1 MEANRLRAVFFIGT
15 DGTMGEQQNTSLAV
29 QIARL
34 GEQLRSVAASLEDI
48 KTSVQP
54 VAVLDRA
61 IAEMSIHNQNARK
74 DIELLWGRVGEAKKE
89 RDALEAQI
97 SGVEDGVAA
106 MRNTARGAM
115 WVLGIVLG
123 IVQTFLVGSIVW
135 VFTHI
140 NEGDIL
146 NRLQQ
151 QRIEVLEQNVA
162 KGTKQ

>member
-1 MEANRLRAVFFIGT
+1 
-15 DGTMGEQQNTSLAV
+15 MGEQHNNDLAV
-29 QIARL
+29 QIARF

-54 VAVLDRA
+54 VAALDRA
-61 IAEMSIHNQNARK
+61 LAQMSIHNQNARK
-74 DIELLWGRVGEAKKE
+74 DIELLWARVDEGKKE

-97 SGVEDGVAA
+97 GDVDDRVAA
-106 MRNTARGAM
+106 MKNTARGAM

-151 QRIEVLEQNVA
+151 QRLEVLEQTVTRETRQ
-162 KGTKQ
+162 GTKQ

>member
-1 MEANRLRAVFFIGT
+1 
-15 DGTMGEQQNTSLAV
+15 MGEQHNNDLAV
-29 QIARL
+29 QIARF

-54 VAVLDRA
+54 VAALDRA
-61 IAEMSIHNQNARK
+61 IAEMAIHNQNARK
-74 DIELLWGRVGEAKKE
+74 DIELLWARVTEGKKD
-89 RDALEAQI
+89 RDALVQQI
-97 SGVEDGVAA
+97 GDVDDRVAA
-106 MRNTARGAM
+106 MKNTAKGAM

-151 QRIEVLEQNVA
+151 QRLEVLEQTVTRT
-162 KGTKQ
+162 TK

>member
-1 MEANRLRAVFFIGT
+1 
-15 DGTMGEQQNTSLAV
+15 MGEQHNNDLAV
-29 QIARL
+29 QIARF

-54 VAVLDRA
+54 VAALDRA
-61 IAEMSIHNQNARK
+61 IAQMSIHNQNARK
-74 DIELLWGRVGEAKKE
+74 DIELLWVRVDEGKKE
-89 RDALEAQI
+89 RDALEQQI
-97 SGVEDGVAA
+97 GDVDDRVAA
-106 MRNTARGAM
+106 MRNTAKGAM

-123 IVQTFLVGSIVW
+123 IVQTLLVGSIVW

-151 QRIEVLEQNVA
+151 QRLEVLEQTM
-162 KGTKQ
+162 TKVTR

>member
-1 MEANRLRAVFFIGT
+1 
-15 DGTMGEQQNTSLAV
+15 MGEQHNNDLAV
-29 QIARL
+29 QIARF

-54 VAVLDRA
+54 VAALDRA
-61 IAEMSIHNQNARK
+61 IAQMSIHNQNARK
-74 DIELLWGRVGEAKKE
+74 DIELLWARLAEGKKE
-89 RDALEAQI
+89 RAALEDQI
-97 SGVEDGVAA
+97 GSVDERVAA
-106 MRNTARGAM
+106 MKNTARGAM

-151 QRIEVLEQNVA
+151 QRLEVLEQTMTRV
-162 KGTKQ
+162 TR

>member
-1 MEANRLRAVFFIGT
+1 
-15 DGTMGEQQNTSLAV
+15 
-29 QIARL
+29 
-34 GEQLRSVAASLEDI
+34 
-48 KTSVQP
+48 
-54 VAVLDRA
+54 
-61 IAEMSIHNQNARK
+61 MSIHNQNARK
-74 DIELLWGRVGEAKKE
+74 DIELLWTRVDEGKKE

-97 SGVEDGVAA
+97 GGVDDRVAA
-106 MRNTARGAM
+106 MKNTARGAM

-151 QRIEVLEQNVA
+151 QRLEVLEQTVTRETRQ
-162 KGTKQ
+162 GTKQ

>member
-1 MEANRLRAVFFIGT
+1 
-15 DGTMGEQQNTSLAV
+15 MGEQHNNDLAV
-29 QIARL
+29 QIARF

-48 KTSVQP
+48 RTSVQP
-54 VAVLDRA
+54 VAALDRA
-61 IAEMSIHNQNARK
+61 IAEMAIHNQNARK
-74 DIELLWGRVGEAKKE
+74 DIELLWARVTDGKKE
-89 RDALEAQI
+89 RDALEQQI
-97 SGVEDGVAA
+97 GDVDDRVAA
-106 MRNTARGAM
+106 MKNTARGAM

-151 QRIEVLEQNVA
+151 QRLEVLEQAVTR
-162 KGTKQ
+162 GTK

>member
-1 MEANRLRAVFFIGT
+1 
-15 DGTMGEQQNTSLAV
+15 MGEQHNNDLAV
-29 QIARL
+29 QIARF

-54 VAVLDRA
+54 VAALDRA
-61 IAEMSIHNQNARK
+61 IAQMSIHNQNARK
-74 DIELLWGRVGEAKKE
+74 DIELLWVRVDEGKKD
-89 RDALEAQI
+89 RDALEQQI
-97 SGVEDGVAA
+97 GDVDDRVAA
-106 MRNTARGAM
+106 MRNTAKGAM

-151 QRIEVLEQNVA
+151 QRLEVLEQTM
-162 KGTKQ
+162 TKVTR

>member
-1 MEANRLRAVFFIGT
+1 M
-15 DGTMGEQQNTSLAV
+15 
-29 QIARL
+29 QIARF

-54 VAVLDRA
+54 VAALDRA
-61 IAEMSIHNQNARK
+61 IAEMAIHNQNARK
-74 DIELLWGRVGEAKKE
+74 DIELLWARVTEGKKD
-89 RDALEAQI
+89 RDALVQQI
-97 SGVEDGVAA
+97 GDVDDRVAA
-106 MRNTARGAM
+106 MKNTAKGAM

-151 QRIEVLEQNVA
+151 QRLEVLEQTVTR
-162 KGTKQ
+162 GTK

>member
-1 MEANRLRAVFFIGT
+1 
-15 DGTMGEQQNTSLAV
+15 MGEQHNNDLAV
-29 QIARL
+29 QIARF

-48 KTSVQP
+48 RTSVQP
-54 VAVLDRA
+54 VAALDRA
-61 IAEMSIHNQNARK
+61 IAEMAIHNQNARK
-74 DIELLWGRVGEAKKE
+74 DIELLWARVTEGKKE
-89 RDALEAQI
+89 RDALEQQI
-97 SGVEDGVAA
+97 GDVDDRVAA
-106 MRNTARGAM
+106 MKNTARGAM

-151 QRIEVLEQNVA
+151 QRLEVLEQTVTRA
-162 KGTKQ
+162 TR

>member
-1 MEANRLRAVFFIGT
+1 
-15 DGTMGEQQNTSLAV
+15 MGEQHNNDLAV
-29 QIARL
+29 QIARF

-54 VAVLDRA
+54 VAALDRA
-61 IAEMSIHNQNARK
+61 IAEMAIHNQNARK
-74 DIELLWGRVGEAKKE
+74 DIELLWARVTEGKKD
-89 RDALEAQI
+89 RDALVQQI
-97 SGVEDGVAA
+97 GDVDDRVAA
-106 MRNTARGAM
+106 MKNTAKGAM

-151 QRIEVLEQNVA
+151 QRLEVLEQTV
-162 KGTKQ
+162 TKVTR

>member
-1 MEANRLRAVFFIGT
+1 
-15 DGTMGEQQNTSLAV
+15 MGEQHNNDLAV
-29 QIARL
+29 QIARF

-54 VAVLDRA
+54 VAALDRA
-61 IAEMSIHNQNARK
+61 IAQMSIHNQNARK
-74 DIELLWGRVGEAKKE
+74 DIELLWVRVDEGKKE
-89 RDALEAQI
+89 RDALEQQI
-97 SGVEDGVAA
+97 GDVDDRVAA
-106 MRNTARGAM
+106 MRNTAKGAM

-151 QRIEVLEQNVA
+151 QRLEVLEQTMTRV
-162 KGTKQ
+162 TR

>member
-1 MEANRLRAVFFIGT
+1 
-15 DGTMGEQQNTSLAV
+15 MGDQHNNDLAV
-29 QIARL
+29 QIARF

-54 VAVLDRA
+54 VAALDRA

-74 DIELLWGRVGEAKKE
+74 DIELLWARLAEGKKE
-89 RDALEAQI
+89 RAALEDQI
-97 SGVEDGVAA
+97 GSVDERVAA
-106 MRNTARGAM
+106 MKNTARGAM

-151 QRIEVLEQNVA
+151 QRLETLEQALGQTINR
-162 KGTKQ
+162 GTNQGMKQ

>member
-1 MEANRLRAVFFIGT
+1 
-15 DGTMGEQQNTSLAV
+15 MGEQQNTSLAV

-97 SGVEDGVAA
+97 SGVDDGVAA

-115 WVLGIVLG
+115 WVLGIVFG

>member
-1 MEANRLRAVFFIGT
+1 
-15 DGTMGEQQNTSLAV
+15 MGEQHNNDLAV
-29 QIARL
+29 QIARF

-54 VAVLDRA
+54 VAALDRA
-61 IAEMSIHNQNARK
+61 LAQMSIHNQNARK
-74 DIELLWGRVGEAKKE
+74 DIELLWARVDEGKKE

-97 SGVEDGVAA
+97 DSVDDRVAA
-106 MRNTARGAM
+106 MKNTARGAM

-123 IVQTFLVGSIVW
+123 IVQTFLVGSTVW

-151 QRIEVLEQNVA
+151 QRLEVLEQTMTRETRQ
-162 KGTKQ
+162 GTKQ

>member
-1 MEANRLRAVFFIGT
+1 
-15 DGTMGEQQNTSLAV
+15 MGEQHNNDLAV
-29 QIARL
+29 QIARF

-54 VAVLDRA
+54 VAALDRA
-61 IAEMSIHNQNARK
+61 IAEMAIHNQNARK
-74 DIELLWGRVGEAKKE
+74 DIELLWARVTEGKKE
-89 RDALEAQI
+89 RDALVQQI
-97 SGVEDGVAA
+97 GDVDDRVAA
-106 MRNTARGAM
+106 MKNTAKGAM

-151 QRIEVLEQNVA
+151 QRLEVLEQTVTR
-162 KGTKQ
+162 GTK

>member
-1 MEANRLRAVFFIGT
+1 
-15 DGTMGEQQNTSLAV
+15 MGEQHNNDLAV
-29 QIARL
+29 QIARF

-54 VAVLDRA
+54 VAALDRA
-61 IAEMSIHNQNARK
+61 IAQMSIHNQNARK
-74 DIELLWGRVGEAKKE
+74 DIELLWARVDEGKKE
-89 RDALEAQI
+89 RDALEQQI
-97 SGVEDGVAA
+97 GSVDDRVAA
-106 MRNTARGAM
+106 MRNTAKGAM

-151 QRIEVLEQNVA
+151 QRLEVLEQTM
-162 KGTKQ
+162 TKVTR

>member
-1 MEANRLRAVFFIGT
+1 
-15 DGTMGEQQNTSLAV
+15 MGEQQNTSLAV

-97 SGVEDGVAA
+97 SGV
-106 MRNTARGAM
+106 
-115 WVLGIVLG
+115 
-123 IVQTFLVGSIVW
+123 
-135 VFTHI
+135 
-140 NEGDIL
+140 
-146 NRLQQ
+146 
-151 QRIEVLEQNVA
+151 
-162 KGTKQ
+162 

>member
-1 MEANRLRAVFFIGT
+1 
-15 DGTMGEQQNTSLAV
+15 MGEQHNNDLAV
-29 QIARL
+29 QIARF

-54 VAVLDRA
+54 VAALDRA
-61 IAEMSIHNQNARK
+61 IAEMAIHNQNARK
-74 DIELLWGRVGEAKKE
+74 DIELLWARVAEGKKE
-89 RDALEAQI
+89 RDALEQQI
-97 SGVEDGVAA
+97 GDVDDRVAA
-106 MRNTARGAM
+106 MKNTARGAM

-151 QRIEVLEQNVA
+151 QRLEVLEQTVTRA
-162 KGTKQ
+162 TK

>member
-1 MEANRLRAVFFIGT
+1 
-15 DGTMGEQQNTSLAV
+15 MGDQHNNDLAV
-29 QIARL
+29 QIARF

-54 VAVLDRA
+54 VAALDRA

-74 DIELLWGRVGEAKKE
+74 DIELLWARLAEEKKE
-89 RDALEAQI
+89 RAALEGQI
-97 SGVEDGVAA
+97 GSVDERVAA
-106 MRNTARGAM
+106 MKNTARGAM

-151 QRIEVLEQNVA
+151 QRLETLEQALGQTINR
-162 KGTKQ
+162 GTNQGVKQ

>member
-1 MEANRLRAVFFIGT
+1 
-15 DGTMGEQQNTSLAV
+15 MGEQHNNDLAV
-29 QIARL
+29 QIARF

-54 VAVLDRA
+54 VAALDRA
-61 IAEMSIHNQNARK
+61 IAEMAIHNQNARK
-74 DIELLWGRVGEAKKE
+74 DIELLWARVAEGKKE
-89 RDALEAQI
+89 RDALEQQI
-97 SGVEDGVAA
+97 GDVDDRVAA
-106 MRNTARGAM
+106 MKNTARGAM

-151 QRIEVLEQNVA
+151 QRLEVLEQTVTR
-162 KGTKQ
+162 GTK

>member
-1 MEANRLRAVFFIGT
+1 
-15 DGTMGEQQNTSLAV
+15 MGEQHNNDLAV
-29 QIARL
+29 QIARF

-54 VAVLDRA
+54 VAALDRA

-74 DIELLWGRVGEAKKE
+74 DIELLWARVAEGKKE
-89 RDALEAQI
+89 RDALEQQI
-97 SGVEDGVAA
+97 GDVDDRVAA
-106 MRNTARGAM
+106 MKNTARGAM
-115 WVLGIVLG
+115 WVLGIVFG

-151 QRIEVLEQNVA
+151 QRLEVLEQTM
-162 KGTKQ
+162 TKVTR

>member
-1 MEANRLRAVFFIGT
+1 
-15 DGTMGEQQNTSLAV
+15 MGEQHNNDLAV
-29 QIARL
+29 QIARF

-54 VAVLDRA
+54 VAALDRA

-74 DIELLWGRVGEAKKE
+74 DIELLWTRVDEGKKE

-97 SGVEDGVAA
+97 GSVDDRVAA
-106 MRNTARGAM
+106 MKNTAKGAM

-123 IVQTFLVGSIVW
+123 IVQTFLVASIVW

-151 QRIEVLEQNVA
+151 QRIELLEQTIT

>member
-1 MEANRLRAVFFIGT
+1 
-15 DGTMGEQQNTSLAV
+15 MGEQHNNDLAV
-29 QIARL
+29 QIARF

-54 VAVLDRA
+54 VAALDRA
-61 IAEMSIHNQNARK
+61 IAEMAIHNQNARK
-74 DIELLWGRVGEAKKE
+74 DIELLWARVTEGKKE
-89 RDALEAQI
+89 RDALVQQI
-97 SGVEDGVAA
+97 GDVDDRVAA
-106 MRNTARGAM
+106 IKNTAKGAM

-151 QRIEVLEQNVA
+151 QRLEVLEQTVTRT
-162 KGTKQ
+162 TK

>member
-1 MEANRLRAVFFIGT
+1 VF
-15 DGTMGEQQNTSLAV
+15 
-29 QIARL
+29 
-34 GEQLRSVAASLEDI
+34 
-48 KTSVQP
+48 
-54 VAVLDRA
+54 
-61 IAEMSIHNQNARK
+61 
-74 DIELLWGRVGEAKKE
+74 
-89 RDALEAQI
+89 
-97 SGVEDGVAA
+97 
-106 MRNTARGAM
+106 
-115 WVLGIVLG
+115 G

>member
-1 MEANRLRAVFFIGT
+1 
-15 DGTMGEQQNTSLAV
+15 MGEQHNNDLAV
-29 QIARL
+29 QIARF

-54 VAVLDRA
+54 VAALDRA
-61 IAEMSIHNQNARK
+61 IAEMAIHNQNARK
-74 DIELLWGRVGEAKKE
+74 DIELLWARVTEGKKE
-89 RDALEAQI
+89 RNALVQQI
-97 SGVEDGVAA
+97 GDVDDRVAA
-106 MRNTARGAM
+106 MKNTAKGAM

-123 IVQTFLVGSIVW
+123 IVQTFLVASIVW

-151 QRIEVLEQNVA
+151 QRLEVLEQAV
-162 KGTKQ
+162 TKVTR

>member
-1 MEANRLRAVFFIGT
+1 
-15 DGTMGEQQNTSLAV
+15 MGDQHNNDLAV
-29 QIARL
+29 QIARF

-54 VAVLDRA
+54 VAALDRA

-74 DIELLWGRVGEAKKE
+74 DIELLWARLDEGKKE
-89 RDALEAQI
+89 RAALEDQI
-97 SGVEDGVAA
+97 GGVDEKVAA
-106 MRNTARGAM
+106 MKNTARGAM
-115 WVLGIVLG
+115 CVLGIVLG

-151 QRIEVLEQNVA
+151 QRIEELEKTLS
-162 KGTKQ
+162 KGAGNGRNNG

>member
-1 MEANRLRAVFFIGT
+1 
-15 DGTMGEQQNTSLAV
+15 MGEQHNNDLAV
-29 QIARL
+29 QIARF

-54 VAVLDRA
+54 VAALDRA
-61 IAEMSIHNQNARK
+61 IAQMSIHNQNARK
-74 DIELLWGRVGEAKKE
+74 DIELLWVRVDEGKKE
-89 RDALEAQI
+89 RDALEQQI
-97 SGVEDGVAA
+97 GDVDDRVAA
-106 MRNTARGAM
+106 MRNTAKGAM

-151 QRIEVLEQNVA
+151 QRLEVLEQTM
-162 KGTKQ
+162 TKVTR

>member
-1 MEANRLRAVFFIGT
+1 
-15 DGTMGEQQNTSLAV
+15 MGEQHNNDLAV
-29 QIARL
+29 QIARF

-54 VAVLDRA
+54 VAALDRA
-61 IAEMSIHNQNARK
+61 IAEMAIHNQNARK
-74 DIELLWGRVGEAKKE
+74 DIELLWTRVAEGKKE
-89 RDALEAQI
+89 RDALEQQI
-97 SGVEDGVAA
+97 GDVDDRVAA
-106 MRNTARGAM
+106 MKNTARGAM

-151 QRIEVLEQNVA
+151 QRLEVLEQTVTR
-162 KGTKQ
+162 GTK